1 MKHTASGTHYRTRR
15 ATKMEPAAI
24 FLLALFWDFLLGE
37 PPARLH
43 PVVWFGS
50 IAGLL
55 DRRWKRKGPVP
66 DFLAGT
72 FTTLI
77 VVAFALALSLIPF
90 YLPFPLNY
98 TLTVYFLKS
107 SFAVRSLYEHV
118 ARTVTESIE
127 EKRKAVSMIVS
138 RDTSALD
145 EAHLNS
151 AAIESLAENLND
163 SVVAPLVYF
172 LLFGLPGA
180 LVYRAVN
187 TLDAMLGYR
196 NERYEFFG
204 KFSARLDDLLNFVP
218 ARLTVL
224 LYLPFGGGKV
234 LRHYRLARFKIN
246 SDKPISAMSAVLGV
260 WLEKPGLYRFPGRT
274 PGNDDIKRAL
284 EFYLIVVG
292 EWVAIVL
299 VLLMLGAIPCLSP

>member
-1 MKHTASGTHYRTRR
+1 MEQTAV
-15 ATKMEPAAI
+15 
-24 FLLALFWDFLLGE
+24 FLLALLWDLLLGE
-37 PPARLH
+37 PPAKLH

-50 IAGLL
+50 IAGFL
-55 DRRWKRKGPVP
+55 DRRWKRKGPIP

-72 FTTLI
+72 LTTLI
-77 VVAFALALSLIPF
+77 VVAFALALSLLPF

-98 TLTVYFLKS
+98 ALAVYLLKS
-107 SFAVRSLYEHV
+107 SFAIRSLYEHV
-118 ARTVTESIE
+118 ARTITENIE

-138 RDTSALD
+138 RNTEALD

-180 LVYRAVN
+180 LVYRAAN

-204 KFSARLDDLLNFVP
+204 KFPARLDDVLNFIP

-224 LYLPFGGGKV
+224 LYIPLGGGKV
-234 LRHYRLARFKIN
+234 LHHYHLARFKIN
-246 SDKPISAMSAVLGV
+246 SDKPISAMSAVLGA

-274 PGNDDIKRAL
+274 PKNDDIKRAL
-284 EFYLIVVG
+284 RVYLIVVG

-299 VLLMLGAIPCLSP
+299 ILLILGVVPCLSP

>member
-1 MKHTASGTHYRTRR
+1 
-15 ATKMEPAAI
+15 MEPTAI
-24 FLLALFWDFLLGE
+24 FLLALLWDFLLGE
-37 PPARLH
+37 PPAKLH

-50 IAGLL
+50 IAGFL
-55 DRRWKRKGPVP
+55 DRRWKRRGPVL
-66 DFLAGT
+66 DFLAGA

-77 VVAFALALSLIPF
+77 VVAFALVLSTVPF

-98 TLTVYFLKS
+98 ALAVYLLKS
-107 SFAVRSLYEHV
+107 SFAVRSLYKHV
-118 ARTVTESIE
+118 ARTVTEDIE

-138 RDTSALD
+138 RDTSTLD
-145 EAHLNS
+145 GAHLNS

-163 SVVAPLVYF
+163 SVVAPLFYF

-204 KFSARLDDLLNFVP
+204 KFPARVDDVLNFIP

-224 LYLPFGGGKV
+224 LYLPLGGRKVFG
-234 LRHYRLARFKIN
+234 HYLLARFKLN
-246 SDKPISAMSAVLGV
+246 SDKPISAMSAVLDV

-274 PGNDDIKRAL
+274 PKNEDIKRAL
-284 EFYLIVVG
+284 KVYLIVVG

-299 VLLMLGAIPCLSP
+299 ILLMLEVVPCLSP

>member
-1 MKHTASGTHYRTRR
+1 
-15 ATKMEPAAI
+15 MEVLIVFVFA
-24 FLLALFWDFLLGE
+24 LLWDFLLGE
-37 PPARLH
+37 PPAKLH

-50 IAGLL
+50 IAGFL
-55 DRRWKRKGPVP
+55 DRKWKRKGPVP

-72 FTTLI
+72 CATLI
-77 VVAFALALSLIPF
+77 VAAFALALSLLPF

-98 TLTVYFLKS
+98 ALATYLLKS

-118 ARTVTESIE
+118 ARTVTENIE
-127 EKRKAVSMIVS
+127 EKRKVVSMIVS
-138 RDTSALD
+138 RDTKTLD
-145 EAHLNS
+145 GAHLNS

-163 SVVAPLVYF
+163 SVVAPLFYF

-180 LVYRAVN
+180 LLYRAVN
-187 TLDAMLGYR
+187 TLDAMFGYR

-204 KFSARLDDLLNFVP
+204 KFPARLDDVLNFVP

-224 LYLPFGGGKV
+224 LYLPFGGRKV
-234 LRHYRLARFKIN
+234 FRYYRLARFKIN

-260 WLEKPGLYRFPGRT
+260 WLEKPSLYQFPGRT
-274 PGNDDIKRAL
+274 PKNEDIKRAL
-284 EFYLIVVG
+284 KVYLIVVG

-299 VLLMLGAIPCLSP
+299 ILLMLGVVSCLSP